1 VINHFLNGYA
11 PSPTANLPAEITL
24 PSSALLYISKLLKM
38 PNNDREDE
46 ISSSCEGLC
55 GISNMV
61 GALDGTHIAIVNCPG
76 GKNDYINRK

>member
-1 VINHFLNGYA
+1 
-11 PSPTANLPAEITL
+11 
-24 PSSALLYISKLLKM
+24 M

>member
-1 VINHFLNGYA
+1 
-11 PSPTANLPAEITL
+11 
-24 PSSALLYISKLLKM
+24 M

-46 ISSSCEGLC
+46 ISSSFESIC

-76 GKNDYINRK
+76 GKNDYINRKGYPSVKLQLIVDILLINDPYVGWSGSTHDAS